1 MTVIPL
7 ALAKALSDKL
17 YDKQRAATHKIE
29 RLVLDALDADDET
42 LIYQVI
48 AELAT
53 DYATSEKEASRIG
66 GLVALAAT
74 AVALTHINIRPFL
87 PHMVPPM
94 VSALSDGESKVRY
107 FACESLYNVAKVSR
121 GHILRWFNDIF
132 DGLARVTA
140 DSVKTVKDGAD
151 YLDRLV
157 KDIVAE
163 QAATCLDWYESVAEG
178 DMDVVPRPHH
188 GPRLAFSLDRL
199 VPLLSERMHT
209 YKPSTRL
216 YLIEW
221 VRVLDS
227 VPGLDL
233 ITYLPEFLDG
243 LIRFL
248 SDPSDDVRNKTQSLL
263 GELLSEIRECVEM
276 QGLTEEEEVLP
287 LARRMRSSTVQSD
300 VYGSSSRRP
309 SRAPSAASIPPSTR
323 LGASTS
329 VTHHHHYHRP
339 GSRLGGSS
347 EMNLSTVSLM
357 TSALVT
363 GAGVDE
369 VRMAARRK
377 KIRMDRQSGLLV
389 PGVAIDF
396 ARCVDILVP
405 HLESNDQEIQGLAL
419 GWIYQFTW
427 LCPDVMVRGVPRLV
441 NAVLPSV
448 SHPMPALRHTAEDVS
463 QQLYDLV
470 ADAADPRQ
478 RTEAVSKPAVAA
490 SVKPAAGVAE
500 PAVSKPTDAAAAEAV
515 SKPTAEPRAVSPGAV
530 SLHSVAS
537 AAPPSQIPA
546 PRSRT
551 SSVLRTTSPGIPAV
565 LPISIADVSVDSA
578 TINHAADDDVSDIE
592 EDHYVTI
599 IDEPFNYEHAATAIM
614 ELFAKNVHEPT
625 KVSGM
630 RWLLLL
636 HRKAPWRI
644 LTPEDMSF
652 PVLLKMLSDSSE
664 QVVKLDLE
672 LFAQI
677 SLYSQSMDMPSY
689 LTRFLGSLLQM
700 FATDRVL
707 LETRAALMVRQLC
720 VVLDPQMVFCLF
732 AKLLTM
738 PGFSHQAE
746 EDEEEE
752 YDSDGEEDL
761 ADLEFISVMVQHLS
775 WILVTAPETEGL
787 RLLLR
792 EYNADLV
799 NHMPPMPSIRETIA
813 KDLPVVVS
821 RSRGISLSPPAD
833 YHHTESNPAL
843 DATQQKQTKLVRAP
857 VVPAK
862 QSSGRMS
869 AGSTGARNRNSVVE
883 LDKPRSSRPGPSQ
896 QQRRR
901 HAELAALGVRGRN
914 ILSACMQRVEHSVEQ
929 SRISH
934 DLFCSLFRAW
944 SHNPAACLTLCLL
957 SQHYA
962 VGSELISVFGQLTQ
976 DLTVSFLVQLDKLVQ
991 LIESPVFTYLRLQ
1004 LLDPSKHPELIRAL
1018 YGLLMM
1024 LPQSSAFAILRNR
1037 LSTVAMVPFG
1047 LQQHPVRVNQVTG
1060 GDQQQ
1065 QIHYHYHAQ
1074 PRESDTEVNCSGLL
1088 SSATGVAPADLSE
1101 LLRLLTVLATTQP
1114 LGDHHH
1120 RPVPS
1125 ALGLLQ
1131 QVDEFQQQQVDSSG
1145 TTEQEDVA
1153 EQKPVVSFADTH
1165 GLVDE
1170 YRSVRRRYARALARH
1185 QSR

>member
-163 QAATCLDWYESVAEG
+163 QAATCLDWYEG
-178 DMDVVPRPHH
+178 DVPAPDSDDVELEDAAAQRPH
-188 GPRLAFSLDRL
+188 GPRLAFSLDRF

-276 QGLTEEEEVLP
+276 QGLAEEDEHQATP
-287 LARRMRSSTVQSD
+287 LAGRMRSNTVQSD
-300 VYGSSSRRP
+300 AYGSRRP
-309 SRAPSAASIPPSTR
+309 SRAPSAAGSIPPSAR
-323 LGASTS
+323 LGANATS
-329 VTHHHHYHRP
+329 AVTHHHYYHRP
-339 GSRLGGSS
+339 GSRLGGSD
-347 EMNLSTVSLM
+347 MNRSTVSLM
-357 TSALVT
+357 TSALA
-363 GAGVDE
+363 GAAGADE

-377 KIRMDRQSGLLV
+377 KIRLDRQAGLLV
-389 PGVAIDF
+389 PGSVAIDF

-463 QQLYDLV
+463 QQLYGLV
-470 ADAADPRQ
+470 ADAADPQRRQ
-478 RTEAVSKPAVAA
+478 EVNEPVDVRKSAAA
-490 SVKPAAGVAE
+490 SIAE
-500 PAVSKPTDAAAAEAV
+500 PVRSAARPAMSA
-515 SKPTAEPRAVSPGAV
+515 AEPRAVSPGAASTHSAASAV
-530 SLHSVAS
+530 PPLPQLPAASTHSVAS
-537 AAPPSQIPA
+537 THSAASAMQPLPQIPA
-546 PRSRT
+546 ARSRT
-551 SSVLRTTSPGIPAV
+551 SSVLQTTSPKISAALSLVEASAVRNAAAAAAAAASSSSSLNSPA
-565 LPISIADVSVDSA
+565 
-578 TINHAADDDVSDIE
+578 INPTDDDVSDIY
-592 EDHYVTI
+592 EDLYVTI
-599 IDEPFNYEHAATAIM
+599 IDEPFNYEHAATAVM

-625 KVSGM
+625 KVAGM

-732 AKLLTM
+732 ARLLTM
-738 PGFSHQAE
+738 PGFSPQ
-746 EDEEEE
+746 DTE
-752 YDSDGEEDL
+752 YDSDVEEGL

-792 EYNADLV
+792 
-799 NHMPPMPSIRETIA
+799 
-813 KDLPVVVS
+813 
-821 RSRGISLSPPAD
+821 
-833 YHHTESNPAL
+833 
-843 DATQQKQTKLVRAP
+843 
-857 VVPAK
+857 
-862 QSSGRMS
+862 
-869 AGSTGARNRNSVVE
+869 
-883 LDKPRSSRPGPSQ
+883 
-896 QQRRR
+896 
-901 HAELAALGVRGRN
+901 
-914 ILSACMQRVEHSVEQ
+914 
-929 SRISH
+929 
-934 DLFCSLFRAW
+934 
-944 SHNPAACLTLCLL
+944 
-957 SQHYA
+957 
-962 VGSELISVFGQLTQ
+962 
-976 DLTVSFLVQLDKLVQ
+976 
-991 LIESPVFTYLRLQ
+991 
-1004 LLDPSKHPELIRAL
+1004 
-1018 YGLLMM
+1018 
-1024 LPQSSAFAILRNR
+1024 
-1037 LSTVAMVPFG
+1037 
-1047 LQQHPVRVNQVTG
+1047 
-1060 GDQQQ
+1060 
-1065 QIHYHYHAQ
+1065 
-1074 PRESDTEVNCSGLL
+1074 
-1088 SSATGVAPADLSE
+1088 
-1101 LLRLLTVLATTQP
+1101 
-1114 LGDHHH
+1114 
-1120 RPVPS
+1120 
-1125 ALGLLQ
+1125 
-1131 QVDEFQQQQVDSSG
+1131 
-1145 TTEQEDVA
+1145 
-1153 EQKPVVSFADTH
+1153 
-1165 GLVDE
+1165 
-1170 YRSVRRRYARALARH
+1170 
-1185 QSR
+1185 

>member
-163 QAATCLDWYESVAEG
+163 QAATCLDWYENIAEG
-178 DMDVVPRPHH
+178 DMEVVPRPHH
-188 GPRLAFSLDRL
+188 GPRLAFSLDRF

-287 LARRMRSSTVQSD
+287 LAGRMRSSTVQSD

-347 EMNLSTVSLM
+347 EMNRSTVSLM

-478 RTEAVSKPAVAA
+478 RTEVVSKPAVASA
-490 SVKPAAGVAE
+490 SVKPAAAGVTE
-500 PAVSKPTDAAAAEAV
+500 PTVSKPADAAAAEAI
-515 SKPTAEPRAVSPGAV
+515 SKPTAEPRAVSPGAA

-551 SSVLRTTSPGIPAV
+551 SSVLRTTSPGMPAA
-565 LPISIADVSVDSA
+565 LPISLADVSVDSPA
-578 TINHAADDDVSDIE
+578 INHAADDDVSDIE

-599 IDEPFNYEHAATAIM
+599 IDEPFNYEHAATAVM

-746 EDEEEE
+746 EEEDDE
-752 YDSDGEEDL
+752 YDSDGEEGL

-799 NHMPPMPSIRETIA
+799 NHMPPMPSIREAIA
-813 KDLPVVVS
+813 KDLPVAN
-821 RSRGISLSPPAD
+821 RSRGISLSPPVD
-833 YHHTESNPAL
+833 HHTESNSAL

-862 QSSGRMS
+862 QASGRMS
-869 AGSTGARNRNSVVE
+869 AGSTGVRSRNSVVE
-883 LDKPRSSRPGPSQ
+883 LDKPRSGRPGPSQQ

-962 VGSELISVFGQLTQ
+962 LGSELISVFGQLTQ

-1047 LQQHPVRVNQVTG
+1047 LQLQPVRVNQVTG

-1101 LLRLLTVLATTQP
+1101 LLRLLTILATTQP
-1114 LGDHHH
+1114 LGDH

-1131 QVDEFQQQQVDSSG
+1131 QVDEFQQQQQVDSSG
-1145 TTEQEDVA
+1145 TTEQEEVA
-1153 EQKPVVSFADTH
+1153 EPKPVVTFADTQ

>member
-1 MTVIPL
+1 MAVIPL

-163 QAATCLDWYESVAEG
+163 QAATCLDWYENIAEG

-188 GPRLAFSLDRL
+188 GPRLAFSLDRF

-287 LARRMRSSTVQSD
+287 LAGRMRSSTVQSD

-347 EMNLSTVSLM
+347 EMNRSTVSLM

-478 RTEAVSKPAVAA
+478 RTEAVSKPAVASA
-490 SVKPAAGVAE
+490 SVKPAAAGVTE
-500 PAVSKPTDAAAAEAV
+500 PAVSKPTDAAAAEPV
-515 SKPTAEPRAVSPGAV
+515 SKPTAEPRAVSPGAA

-551 SSVLRTTSPGIPAV
+551 SSVLRTTSPGMPAA
-565 LPISIADVSVDSA
+565 LPVSIADVSVDSPA
-578 TINHAADDDVSDIE
+578 INHAADDDVSDID

-599 IDEPFNYEHAATAIM
+599 IDEPFNYEHAATAVM

-746 EDEEEE
+746 EDEEDE
-752 YDSDGEEDL
+752 YDSDGEEGL

-775 WILVTAPETEGL
+775 WILVT
-787 RLLLR
+787 
-792 EYNADLV
+792 
-799 NHMPPMPSIRETIA
+799 
-813 KDLPVVVS
+813 
-821 RSRGISLSPPAD
+821 
-833 YHHTESNPAL
+833 
-843 DATQQKQTKLVRAP
+843 
-857 VVPAK
+857 
-862 QSSGRMS
+862 
-869 AGSTGARNRNSVVE
+869 
-883 LDKPRSSRPGPSQ
+883 
-896 QQRRR
+896 
-901 HAELAALGVRGRN
+901 
-914 ILSACMQRVEHSVEQ
+914 
-929 SRISH
+929 
-934 DLFCSLFRAW
+934 
-944 SHNPAACLTLCLL
+944 
-957 SQHYA
+957 
-962 VGSELISVFGQLTQ
+962 
-976 DLTVSFLVQLDKLVQ
+976 
-991 LIESPVFTYLRLQ
+991 
-1004 LLDPSKHPELIRAL
+1004 
-1018 YGLLMM
+1018 
-1024 LPQSSAFAILRNR
+1024 
-1037 LSTVAMVPFG
+1037 
-1047 LQQHPVRVNQVTG
+1047 
-1060 GDQQQ
+1060 
-1065 QIHYHYHAQ
+1065 
-1074 PRESDTEVNCSGLL
+1074 
-1088 SSATGVAPADLSE
+1088 
-1101 LLRLLTVLATTQP
+1101 
-1114 LGDHHH
+1114 
-1120 RPVPS
+1120 
-1125 ALGLLQ
+1125 
-1131 QVDEFQQQQVDSSG
+1131 
-1145 TTEQEDVA
+1145 
-1153 EQKPVVSFADTH
+1153 
-1165 GLVDE
+1165 
-1170 YRSVRRRYARALARH
+1170 
-1185 QSR
+1185 